1 MNLNDLIS
9 KLRIIES
16 NEVAPVHTDGP
27 AEEEGIEII
36 GGPMGGMMGGTG
48 HSEPPKQQDSVS
60 MNVSL
65 NGAGAQGV
73 RDLMNILHN
82 IEQGVD
88 HTDHSDEHDHNEPIM
103 GDMVDAMADEQM
115 QFQPEQD
122 LEEVQDDDSQTWGNS
137 AYGDSGHHTHDIDS
151 ITMHGDDMNSKG
163 SREPHKRQGGGNP
176 YPMNETLVAKLQAH
190 YDSIK
195 EDAGGPINPN
205 AKCNICHT
213 PYAKHFRFD
222 PPGDPTGKRTSTL
235 IRGLCGAVPQNFPDL
250 YSMSESDK
258 KTMSRAAK
266 GVAEGLPQTLRKVV
280 PGYAKREIDK
290 KMDAGKF
297 GKTDADKDANFQ
309 RYKKIQDKLKKQ
321 GVAEAKEADYGG
333 DYQSAVKAVKAKA
346 EKKPVDMKSLAAR
359 MQASYRRDN
368 EKSKVKSVPAMKESQ
383 LEPMAAC
390 NQPWDGANSPD
401 DTIKAKRDVKMIK
414 GLAKKKSIK
423 EDLYDHEKEDKSVSG
438 PAKKPK
444 MEKLGMD
451 STTKLTPQAAA
462 VLKGGKTL
470 TGEPRDTIEIDPMMA
485 MRKQAGN
492 SQNAENEKNSQKN
505 N

>member
-1 MNLNDLIS
+1 MNVKKLKSLIKKNVGEKPTFGTNPRDPWSAKYDINEDLLSETPLLNRYLKSRGINPEFATKDQKVAHSKTMQFKKWMNDHMNDPVSESMTTEPTITHKKSNALKTSSNKQKEIKTPHGPGSQFEEVEPIDEISRDLTHS
-9 KLRIIES
+9 YFKKAHAQVYGAEKGNTPKDVRKKRAVGMNKATNRLRNILTIPKD
-16 NEVAPVHTDGP
+16 AK
-27 AEEEGIEII
+27 
-36 GGPMGGMMGGTG
+36 TG
-48 HSEPPKQQDSVS
+48 HSTTKPGQYIGDSVE
-60 MNVSL
+60 L
-65 NGAGAQGV
+65 EGICA
-73 RDLMNILHN
+73 
-82 IEQGVD
+82 EC
-88 HTDHSDEHDHNEPIM
+88 NEDPCSCSH
-103 GDMVDAMADEQM
+103 GFVE
-115 QFQPEQD
+115 
-122 LEEVQDDDSQTWGNS
+122 GN
-137 AYGDSGHHTHDIDS
+137 
-151 ITMHGDDMNSKG
+151 
-163 SREPHKRQGGGNP
+163 
-176 YPMNETLVAKLQAH
+176 L
-190 YDSIK
+190 
-195 EDAGGPINPN
+195 
-205 AKCNICHT
+205 
-213 PYAKHFRFD
+213 
-222 PPGDPTGKRTSTL
+222 
-235 IRGLCGAVPQNFPDL
+235 
-250 YSMSESDK
+250 
-258 KTMSRAAK
+258 
-266 GVAEGLPQTLRKVV
+266 AEGLPQTLRKVV